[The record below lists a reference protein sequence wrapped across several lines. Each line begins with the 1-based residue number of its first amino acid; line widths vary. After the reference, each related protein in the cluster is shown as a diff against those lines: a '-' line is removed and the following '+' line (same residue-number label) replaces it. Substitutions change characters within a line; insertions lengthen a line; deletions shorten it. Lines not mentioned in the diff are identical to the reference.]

1 VHTGGAIR
9 ARSRALCHLQALIV
23 NAPTQLRDQLRHDP
37 VEVQVERCARL
48 RIMAE
53 HSVEHRATVRALRAT
68 ARRIQVLTAEADDL
82 ETELELLV
90 NDTAPEL
97 VAEPGVGTITAGQ
110 VLNAWSHAGR
120 LRSEA
125 AFAMLSRDRTPP
137 RLLGPDH
144 PSPPQ
149 PRR

>member
-1 VHTGGAIR
+1 AIR

-120 LRSEA
+120 L
-125 AFAMLSRDRTPP
+125 
-137 RLLGPDH
+137 
-144 PSPPQ
+144 
-149 PRR
+149 